1 MNAIDKYLKHYLYLK
16 LRFQIS
22 NFILKF
28 IFFKCICFFTLIFIE
43 KNSFLSPL
51 IKNQIYNFLQLIIL
65 ITVFFIIIKYLIH
78 KFSILGNSSREALAR
93 ELITKVKLKDRII
106 NSIQIHTQINSKNL
120 YSDLANRAIS
130 DTESDLDYNELENL
144 FPKNN
149 FKNLIIVFLSIT
161 ILSIIL
167 VYNNNYQS
175 AFKRLY
181 YKNIS
186 YKRPYPFHLFFHE
199 TETSLYSGD
208 DFDVKVNGN
217 GNLPEK
223 IKLNWKIEGKVF
235 DKNIDLTNLNYN
247 YKFKNVNKN
256 MNLWAEHSTK
266 FLIPFFN
273 YKIITDTIKV
283 NIKSRPKLTNL
294 NILITPPYYTAIDEF
309 KHQNSLSTI
318 SVLGK
323 SIIKIEAEADKL
335 IKSYSLKLN
344 DKKIMNDDINKF
356 HFDVSFKVDSATK
369 LSIFFDDYQK
379 SQSIPINYNIIKVM
393 DQKPNIIIER
403 PTESVKLDENY
414 NIKITSKLSDD
425 YGLKKVDLEYYLV
438 KPYSLE
444 NDSSISKKTIMLFNN
459 QLSEYID
466 YDWNLN
472 NINISPGDEI
482 RFWLKVYDNNELDGP
497 GISQSKELKAYYP
510 SLDELFM
517 EVENEQNNI
526 FETFDNVNDS
536 IEELKNIYEELSN
549 EVLKEE
555 MGLEQQ
561 QSSDM
566 ISSELEEISNKI
578 QNLENAIEQIE
589 KINEK
594 NNLIN
599 DTLGDKIENLQK
611 MFKDMLTPELLNK
624 IKSLQEA
631 MENNDFEKSIE
642 QLNEFEFEISDLE
655 NQIDRMMEL
664 FEQIMLEQKLDEIK
678 KRVDKLIDNQLEIS
692 SEIQSDKNDNKVNS
706 MEKNQI
712 KEFNDLMKTIEEA
725 SILTE
730 NNNIKTSNS
739 LKNLLNSNTTENIK
753 SNMNQINQVT
763 MNDKK
768 KYSDEI
774 ENELYSLQNQ
784 LNSIIEEHNKNTK
797 IKILTLYTRV
807 IKNLIDLSHGQE
819 KVNLISKTIKYKT
832 HPQLNK
838 IIIDENTILE
848 QYKNLFVQI
857 TDLSNN
863 SFYIK
868 PEVSKSFGQT
878 FKNITKSISN
888 FEQGYIRDA
897 KFNQLE
903 ILNHMNESIILL
915 LNSMDEM
922 QNSSS
927 PSGYE
932 QYLESLDELSKGQQS
947 LNQGMQSALPLPLG
961 QNGQNGLMQSLLSQ
975 QKQLME
981 KLQKLMDEN
990 GNQPGSGDGL
1000 GKAMNDMNDIIND
1013 LNNNILNEET
1023 YEKGENVYK
1032 KLLNHKKA
1040 TKEKGMDELWKSE
1053 KFNNQNLKENKLNQK
1068 TNENNYEIQELFKNL
1083 NEINRN
1089 DKIST
1094 KDKNIIEEYI
1104 KILIDEKLEDEIK

>member
-1 MNAIDKYLKHYLYLK
+1 
-16 LRFQIS
+16 
-22 NFILKF
+22 
-28 IFFKCICFFTLIFIE
+28 
-43 KNSFLSPL
+43 
-51 IKNQIYNFLQLIIL
+51 
-65 ITVFFIIIKYLIH
+65 
-78 KFSILGNSSREALAR
+78 
-93 ELITKVKLKDRII
+93 
-106 NSIQIHTQINSKNL
+106 
-120 YSDLANRAIS
+120 
-130 DTESDLDYNELENL
+130 
-144 FPKNN
+144 
-149 FKNLIIVFLSIT
+149 
-161 ILSIIL
+161 
-167 VYNNNYQS
+167 
-175 AFKRLY
+175 
-181 YKNIS
+181 
-186 YKRPYPFHLFFHE
+186 
-199 TETSLYSGD
+199 
-208 DFDVKVNGN
+208 
-217 GNLPEK
+217 
-223 IKLNWKIEGKVF
+223 
-235 DKNIDLTNLNYN
+235 
-247 YKFKNVNKN
+247 
-256 MNLWAEHSTK
+256 
-266 FLIPFFN
+266 
-273 YKIITDTIKV
+273 
-283 NIKSRPKLTNL
+283 
-294 NILITPPYYTAIDEF
+294 ITPPYYTAIDEF

-344 DKKIMNDDINKF
+344 DKKIMNNDINKF

-692 SEIQSDKNDNKVNS
+692 SEIRSDKNDNKVNS

-730 NNNIKTSNS
+730 NN
-739 LKNLLNSNTTENIK
+739 
-753 SNMNQINQVT
+753 
-763 MNDKK
+763 
-768 KYSDEI
+768 
-774 ENELYSLQNQ
+774 
-784 LNSIIEEHNKNTK
+784 
-797 IKILTLYTRV
+797 
-807 IKNLIDLSHGQE
+807 
-819 KVNLISKTIKYKT
+819 
-832 HPQLNK
+832 
-838 IIIDENTILE
+838 
-848 QYKNLFVQI
+848 
-857 TDLSNN
+857 
-863 SFYIK
+863 
-868 PEVSKSFGQT
+868 
-878 FKNITKSISN
+878 
-888 FEQGYIRDA
+888 
-897 KFNQLE
+897 
-903 ILNHMNESIILL
+903 
-915 LNSMDEM
+915 
-922 QNSSS
+922 
-927 PSGYE
+927 
-932 QYLESLDELSKGQQS
+932 
-947 LNQGMQSALPLPLG
+947 
-961 QNGQNGLMQSLLSQ
+961 
-975 QKQLME
+975 
-981 KLQKLMDEN
+981 
-990 GNQPGSGDGL
+990 
-1000 GKAMNDMNDIIND
+1000 
-1013 LNNNILNEET
+1013 
-1023 YEKGENVYK
+1023 
-1032 KLLNHKKA
+1032 
-1040 TKEKGMDELWKSE
+1040 
-1053 KFNNQNLKENKLNQK
+1053 
-1068 TNENNYEIQELFKNL
+1068 
-1083 NEINRN
+1083 
-1089 DKIST
+1089 
-1094 KDKNIIEEYI
+1094 
-1104 KILIDEKLEDEIK
+1104 